1 MSSGGGRWAC
11 RMSPQRGRHVRRR
24 ERRARWL
31 SVGGAAAC
39 GSSAQGG
46 RFTSMSSK
54 WRAVSSFRALCGAE
68 PIAGVA
74 RGARVSLERCEG
86 PAVSPVSRAAGADL
100 RWHTTR
106 FIDDGAL
113 WRSRFGLCVAT
124 ASYFP
129 GLAAGGAELPAP
141 GGMTPPPGWRR
152 GVGSAVE
159 RRIRRVAVRVPRD
172 RRRARSFAGPSC
184 AATARFLIV
193 IVVVVWVLLMNTKWY
208 AC

>member
-1 MSSGGGRWAC
+1 VSSGGGRWAC

-172 RRRARSFAGPSC
+172 RRRARSFAGPSWRHQPP
-184 AATARFLIV
+184 ASS
-193 IVVVVWVLLMNTKWY
+193 
-208 AC
+208 

>member
-1 MSSGGGRWAC
+1 M
-11 RMSPQRGRHVRRR
+11 
-24 ERRARWL
+24 
-31 SVGGAAAC
+31 GGAAAC

-159 RRIRRVAVRVPRD
+159 RRIRRVAINLSKCVNFIEWITNNLPKFNGIYNRIANRVLSRSY
-172 RRRARSFAGPSC
+172 RALIALLSRSYRALTIPLTCPYRALTVQQPNAF
-184 AATARFLIV
+184 R
-193 IVVVVWVLLMNTKWY
+193 
-208 AC
+208 